1 MGMDPIDW
9 EEKNRENA
17 KNKMKVP
24 DGDKAKA
31 GRLWGVVKGTGNT
44 QECNAVSSA
53 TKGEKGEQEN
63 ESEAGTGEGDG

>member
-1 MGMDPIDW
+1 MDPIDW
-9 EEKNRENA
+9 EEKRRENA

-44 QECNAVSSA
+44 QECNAVSSDQE
-53 TKGEKGEQEN
+53 GESDEPE
-63 ESEAGTGEGDG
+63 EAEVSGRAGQGDG